1 MTKESSNGSDVETG
15 KVGEVRRKVQE
26 MTWKEGQNQGQG
38 NGEGNSEVEGEN
50 KQEWEEEEIKE
61 EEIKEAKEN
70 AKDDTQEK
78 GSVSEVE
85 VGVKRKPLDRN
96 DSSFLEKAEP
106 VKKTRDT
113 PSVCPLAPAL
123 ILIRSLLRLVQRNS
137 D

>member
-38 NGEGNSEVEGEN
+38 NGEGEGKGE
-50 KQEWEEEEIKE
+50 QEWEEEEIKE

-78 GSVSEVE
+78 GSGSEVE
-85 VGVKRKPLDRN
+85 VGTKRKPLDRN

-106 VKKTRDT
+106 VKKTRDS
-113 PSVCPLAPAL
+113 PSVCPLIPAL
-123 ILIRSLLRLVQRNS
+123 IFTPPRIEEQ
-137 D
+137 